1 MKKNCLNC
9 IHPRNLGDRISC
21 RAEPGVCDH
30 AFVISIKKAENYC
43 CEEYMHKDARNKF
56 NEECDEN
63 CIVHKLITHN
73 TCLFCNALRNSPHLQ
88 NDVTEKTDKEIEE
101 MQSELEKEFAL

>member
-30 AFVISIKKAENYC
+30 AFVISIKEAENYC

-63 CIVHKLITHN
+63 CIVHKLITRHP
-73 TCLFCNALRNSPHLQ
+73 TTLSVQAVKVAPILWICKCSLMLCLFTSRKKGSN
-88 NDVTEKTDKEIEE
+88 VK
-101 MQSELEKEFAL
+101 